1 MFVKHLTTILA
12 TLSLLLAFTTA
23 LPQSTT
29 PVNPPSDFR
38 ANRWCSWCFKF
49 PDAKNQSY
57 CNIVVQTPGNINR
70 YPNGYP
76 AMVFNHNFQQLL
88 WARDVGQFDTVHDIY
103 FPAPQEKQ
111 AIGVH
116 VLLVPSHRVN
126 NTKEA
131 PQIVYNGWGY
141 WHDQTWTTYTGV
153 PNADWTSFHTSFICE
168 PRARP
173 KD

>member
-131 PQIVYNGWGY
+131 YVSTNVCPRDEERWR
-141 WHDQTWTTYTGV
+141 
-153 PNADWTSFHTSFICE
+153 ADLVCE
-168 PRARP
+168 KSA
-173 KD
+173 DCLQWMGLLA